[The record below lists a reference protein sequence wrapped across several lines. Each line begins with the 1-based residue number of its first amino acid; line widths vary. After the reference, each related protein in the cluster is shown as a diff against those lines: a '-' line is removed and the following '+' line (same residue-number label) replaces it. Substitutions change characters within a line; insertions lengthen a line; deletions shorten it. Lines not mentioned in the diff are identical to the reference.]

1 MGPVIEALVDTAQT
15 TGRAQVR
22 AGHKNSPM
30 QDGEFNGRPSAF
42 QGWGEGRSRGP
53 KSEPADD
60 FARLAALRAGNSVHT
75 AQFVKDISAT
85 VWKSCRVLTGGD
97 AEAREAFAETMAALS
112 ANRFARL
119 AGYAGRGTLET
130 FVALSVRD
138 LLAERMLRLVQSDPQ
153 RGWVAFERL
162 FNADIVKLIRKRL
175 PHSEEARRDAYQDV
189 CLALVDNDYRR
200 LKNYNG
206 SGSFAGFVLRAVDH
220 LVIDR
225 MRAAVPRRR
234 LPTGVTRLSELD
246 QEIFKLVCWQSASE
260 HPDVLATHLCSRFGR
275 MPDPAEIVA
284 ALSRVRPFV
293 PSPTNLRLASI
304 AMDKLE
310 DVANPTELSAE
321 DQLVQSEEE
330 EQFAAALETL
340 SEAIAALPGAERL
353 YLTIVLGGTETP
365 PSREIAR
372 LMQRPVEEIYK
383 LKQRVLQHLRDT
395 LSENSAIKTWRAS
408 V

>member
-22 AGHKNSPM
+22 PGHKNSPM
-30 QDGEFNGRPSAF
+30 QNGEFNGRPSAF

-85 VWKSCRVLTGGD
+85 VWKSCRLLTGEE
-97 AEAREAFAETMAALS
+97 AEAREAFAETMASLS

-119 AGYAGRGTLET
+119 AGYSGRGALQT

-138 LLAERMLRLVQSDPQ
+138 LLAERMLRLLQSDPR
-153 RGWVAFERL
+153 RGWSAFERL
-162 FNADIVKLIRKRL
+162 FNTDIVRLIRKRL

-189 CLALVDNDYRR
+189 CLALIDDDYRR
-200 LKNYNG
+200 LKTYNG

-234 LPTGVTRLSELD
+234 LPTGVTRLPELE
-246 QEIFKLVCWQSASE
+246 QEIFKLVYWQGISE
-260 HPDVLATHLCSRFGR
+260 HPDVLAFHLGSCFGR
-275 MPDPAEIVA
+275 TVDTAEIIA
-284 ALSRVRPFV
+284 ALSRVRSFEPAAANLHGT
-293 PSPTNLRLASI
+293 PIPTDQLDDLT
-304 AMDKLE
+304 
-310 DVANPTELSAE
+310 NPAEPSAE
-321 DQLVQSEEE
+321 DQLVQSEED
-330 EQFAAALETL
+330 EQLAAALETL
-340 SEAIAALPGAERL
+340 SAAIATLPSAERL
-353 YLTIVLGGTETP
+353 YLTIVLAGTETP
-365 PSREIAR
+365 PSRDVAR

>member
-1 MGPVIEALVDTAQT
+1 
-15 TGRAQVR
+15 
-22 AGHKNSPM
+22 M
-30 QDGEFNGRPSAF
+30 QDGEFNGQSSAF
-42 QGWGEGRSRGP
+42 RGGGRSRGP

-75 AQFVKDISAT
+75 AQFVKDISGT
-85 VWKSCRVLTGGD
+85 VWKSCRVLTGED
-97 AEAREAFAETMAALS
+97 AEAREAFAETMASLS

-119 AGYAGRGTLET
+119 WGYSGCGTLET

-153 RGWVAFERL
+153 RGWIAFECL

-175 PHSEEARRDAYQDV
+175 PHSEDARLDAYQDV

-200 LKNYNG
+200 LKTYNG
-206 SGSFAGFVLRAVDH
+206 SGSFAGFVLRTVDH

-246 QEIFKLVCWQSASE
+246 QEIFKLVCWKGAPE

-275 MPDPAEIVA
+275 MPDSVEIVA
-284 ALSRVRPFV
+284 ALSRVRSFV
-293 PSPTNLRLASI
+293 PSPANLRLASI
-304 AMDKLE
+304 PTDKLE
-310 DVANPTELSAE
+310 EIPSPAEPSAE
-321 DQLVQSEEE
+321 DQLVKSEEE
-330 EQFAAALETL
+330 EQLAAALEML

-353 YLTIVLGGTETP
+353 YLTIVLGATETP
-365 PSREIAR
+365 PSRDIAH

-395 LSENSAIKTWRAS
+395 LSENSVIKTWRAS